1 MTFLDEDAFA
11 SDSYPFDF
19 DLSAKMTLM
28 DLLLAASKGQ
38 AYPDLIF
45 VISCS
50 QIAFFVGKIL
60 EKRNRQNQPRNF
72 FVRKKKKTHKT

>member
-28 DLLLAASKGQ
+28 DLLAAKGEQ
-38 AYPDLIF
+38 GTSVPRPDICHILLTNYIF
-45 VISCS
+45 CWEG
-50 QIAFFVGKIL
+50 FGE
-60 EKRNRQNQPRNF
+60 EK
-72 FVRKKKKTHKT
+72 

>member
-1 MTFLDEDAFA
+1 LTFLDEDAFA

-45 VISCS
+45 VISWS
-50 QIAFFVGKIL
+50 QIAFLLGRFWRREIDKISQESCL
-60 EKRNRQNQPRNF
+60 
-72 FVRKKKKTHKT
+72 